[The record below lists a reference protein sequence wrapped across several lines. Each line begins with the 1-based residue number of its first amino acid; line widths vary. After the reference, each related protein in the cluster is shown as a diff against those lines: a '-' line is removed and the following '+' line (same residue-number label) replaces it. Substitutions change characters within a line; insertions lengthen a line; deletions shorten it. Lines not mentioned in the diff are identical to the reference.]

1 MDIDLHD
8 YIATTP
14 DFPEKGVMFRDINP
28 LIGNGPAYRQAIN
41 ELIDFARPLKPDIIA
56 GPEARG
62 FVVGSPMAYVLGIG
76 FVPARKYG
84 KLPRKSVSSSYSL
97 EYGKN
102 ELQMHVD
109 SIKPGQRVFIVDD
122 LLATGGTITATMDL
136 VRQLGGQVVGTG
148 FFIELADLQGRKKIM
163 EVENVPLSL
172 CWNIN

>member
-1 MDIDLHD
+1 MKHKTKILHL
-8 YIATTP
+8 
-14 DFPEKGVMFRDINP
+14 K
-28 LIGNGPAYRQAIN
+28 NGYDR
-41 ELIDFARPLKPDIIA
+41 
-56 GPEARG
+56 
-62 FVVGSPMAYVLGIG
+62 SPMAYALGIG

-102 ELQMHVD
+102 ELQMHID

-148 FFIELADLQGRKKIM
+148 FFIELADRSTSVSNQIQM
-163 EVENVPLSL
+163 VPT
-172 CWNIN
+172 I